1 MYPIFYLLKG
11 DYKVPGLGFMVQ
23 GLGFMAE
30 GLGLR
35 VWCLGSCVDNL

>member
-11 DYKVPGLGFMVQ
+11 DYKVRGLGFMVQ

-30 GLGLR
+30 GLGLT
-35 VWCLGSCVDNL
+35 VWFGV